1 MLKMKGLDFS
11 KEVRTD
17 PKLNPTPIVVLTT
30 SDEVKDRVEASQLDV
45 AGYVLKPLTLT
56 YLPIRLQPSVSL
68 GPVRNALGLR

>member
-68 GPVRNALGLR
+68 GSVRNALGLR